1 MPLGLSVTSTRK
13 EREDKLLV
21 RLGKVRQSY
30 YLCALNQPF
39 SVRFAI
45 SQRYNSLADTEK
57 EKVLRKFLLKLIK
70 SCFTALWVMIVDDTE
85 YSDPESLQLFDVL
98 TKRDFVYFV
107 LSVGRKLG
115 TEFQMTSSLLKR
127 AKVSNYSI
135 VKGFRR

>member
-1 MPLGLSVTSTRK
+1 MKLCEGRKAYICAYFLVQIPYNLIRLIFSMPLGLSVTSTRK

-70 SCFTALWVMIVDDTE
+70 SCFTALWVMID
-85 YSDPESLQLFDVL
+85 
-98 TKRDFVYFV
+98 R
-107 LSVGRKLG
+107 
-115 TEFQMTSSLLKR
+115 
-127 AKVSNYSI
+127 
-135 VKGFRR
+135 